1 MQQIPDHRNV
11 DSVLRREWRPRYA
24 GRFDGWFISDDVR
37 WKRFEREWRK
47 ILLEYGV
54 TYFHMK
60 EYAHSRGQFDGWE
73 MGDPRRKSLMRR
85 LTWVIK
91 QNVMATVGRAVPV
104 QDYEE
109 LGRSYRRQARLPTSC
124 VFTAASVR
132 AAALRDSRSER
143 ENRLGF

>member
-109 LGRSYRRQARLPTSC
+109 LVSPKLPKASQTPYFLCFHSCLSACCSTARLA
-124 VFTAASVR
+124 V
-132 AAALRDSRSER
+132 
-143 ENRLGF
+143 